1 MLSAMSDF
9 YVAWSLSRGR
19 FIEEI
24 AGLTHEQLAWRLYPG
39 MLTLAE
45 SAVHVAGVEAK
56 FAAGIDGLSLDP
68 FLQRVLAA
76 ATDGV
81 VNDKP
86 FPFSEEEMTPELV
99 AQALEAARAV
109 WEPIV
114 QDPTPE
120 RRAATLVSAL
130 GPVIA
135 GEGAM
140 ARLTFHAGYHQ
151 GQAYL
156 VKNASGFPA

>member
-1 MLSAMSDF
+1 MTDF
-9 YVAWSLSRGR
+9 HAAWTLSRGR
-19 FIEEI
+19 FLAEIE
-24 AGLTHEQLAWRLYPG
+24 GLSHAQLAWRLYPG

-45 SAVHVAGVEAK
+45 GAVHVAGVEAK
-56 FAAGIDGLSLDP
+56 FAAGVDGLELDP
-68 FLQRVLAA
+68 LLQRVASA

-86 FPFSEEEMTPELV
+86 FPFSEAEMTPEFV
-99 AQALEAARAV
+99 AEILEASRAV

-114 QDPTPE
+114 QDPTPA
-120 RRAATLVSAL
+120 RREASLVSAL

-156 VKNASGFPA
+156 IKNAPGFPA